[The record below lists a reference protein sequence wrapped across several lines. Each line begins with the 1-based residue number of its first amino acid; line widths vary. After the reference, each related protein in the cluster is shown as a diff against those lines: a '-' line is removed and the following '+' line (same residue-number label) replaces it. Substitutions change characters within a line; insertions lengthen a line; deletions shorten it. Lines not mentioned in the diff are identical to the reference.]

1 MENINMKKLM
11 EAKMLINSVRYD
23 NNLTEKEKSELANA
37 MMILDEIYSLH
48 YSE

>member
-1 MENINMKKLM
+1 MKNENMEKLM
-11 EAKMLINSVRYD
+11 KAKELINNVRYD

-37 MMILDEIYSLH
+37 MMILDEVYSLH

>member
-1 MENINMKKLM
+1 MEKLM
-11 EAKMLINSVRYD
+11 KAKDLINNVRYD

-37 MMILDEIYSLH
+37 MMILDEIYNLH

>member
-1 MENINMKKLM
+1 MKNENMEKLM
-11 EAKMLINSVRYD
+11 EAKDLINNVRYD
-23 NNLTEKEKSELANA
+23 DSLTEKEKSLLANA

>member
-1 MENINMKKLM
+1 MKKENMENLIK
-11 EAKMLINSVRYD
+11 AKDLINKVRYD
-23 NNLTEKEKSELANA
+23 DNLTEKEKSELANA